1 MRHLPVFLDLQAAPA
16 LVVGGGRVAAR
27 KVALL
32 RSAGAA
38 VTVVAPEAGPQV
50 AGPAGRGELRW
61 FRRAFEADDV
71 VGMRVVFAA
80 TDDASTNDTVA
91 VAARAVGIPVNVADD
106 GARSSF
112 ILPAIVDRSPLLVAI
127 SSGGVAPM
135 LATAVR
141 ARLESMIDHS
151 WARLAQFAER
161 WRKPIRARRP
171 SVAAR
176 RRFYEWLLDGPAAE
190 AVRAGRELQAAGLL
204 EDALAQVE
212 PPARGFVSLVGAGP
226 GDPELLT
233 LRALRALGRAD
244 VILTDRLVG
253 PEILALA
260 RREAE
265 VVDVGKTTG
274 GQGKS
279 QETINRLLVHH
290 ARRGRRVVRLKG
302 GDPFVFGRG
311 GEEAEWLVR
320 HGIRFEVIPGITAA
334 LACAAY
340 AGIPLTHRAHANS
353 LHFVTAHGAASV
365 DRIDWRALARPRQT
379 LVVYMGVAAAG
390 VVGDRLLA
398 ARLPPA
404 TPVAIVE
411 KGSLPDQRVV
421 VTDLAGLAKAIG
433 VHDIRSPA
441 LLIIGGVA
449 SLGAQLAWY
458 GARPVVEA
466 LRKSA

>member
-1 MRHLPVFLDLQAAPA
+1 MDGVEVRENENA
-16 LVVGGGRVAAR
+16 
-27 KVALL
+27 
-32 RSAGAA
+32 
-38 VTVVAPEAGPQV
+38 EAI
-50 AGPAGRGELRW
+50 
-61 FRRAFEADDV
+61 
-71 VGMRVVFAA
+71 
-80 TDDASTNDTVA
+80 DT
-91 VAARAVGIPVNVADD
+91 
-106 GARSSF
+106 
-112 ILPAIVDRSPLLVAI
+112 
-127 SSGGVAPM
+127 
-135 LATAVR
+135 LAT
-141 ARLESMIDHS
+141 
-151 WARLAQFAER
+151 
-161 WRKPIRARRP
+161 RKAHRH
-171 SVAAR
+171 
-176 RRFYEWLLDGPAAE
+176 
-190 AVRAGRELQAAGLL
+190 
-204 EDALAQVE
+204 
-212 PPARGFVSLVGAGP
+212 
-226 GDPELLT
+226 
-233 LRALRALGRAD
+233 
-244 VILTDRLVG
+244 
-253 PEILALA
+253 
-260 RREAE
+260 
-265 VVDVGKTTG
+265 DVGKTTG

-279 QETINRLLVHH
+279 QETINRLLVHY
-290 ARRGRRVVRLKG
+290 ARRGRHVVRLKG

-411 KGSLPDQRVV
+411 KGSLPGQRVV

-441 LLIIGGVA
+441 LLIIGEVA
-449 SLGAQLAWY
+449 SLGAQLAWF
-458 GARPVVEA
+458 GALPVVEA